1 MKETVTIIKKELLE
15 IFRDRRGIVIILMP
29 LFIFPILN
37 IGFEYLSDESQTE
50 INISVVSDSSEAKEI
65 VKAFSVDNKTLNI
78 NFLSVEEPYLKL
90 LDGEIDCYIN
100 IEDGLLNIVYNSSSM
115 DSLLSAMKIN
125 ESFQEY
131 YNLTLS
137 EFHNEILQLRLI
149 DETGKTSGLSEI
161 ASSVIAPLVL
171 ILLIFQN
178 TSSLANDIFAGEKER
193 KTIEMLLLSGAKKQ
207 SIYCGKCIAITIM
220 MLINAS
226 IGLASFI
233 STFGS
238 EIKKSNIAASIIVLL
253 MIATVSVFIA
263 VTVSMR
269 SKSMKNSQMLN
280 DIIMALPRGITLL
293 LVLGFFKGERTIYRF
308 IPFLNLLIEYRDV
321 FIGEVNLVD
330 IAIALFTNICLILL
344 LIAGSVRYMKSEK
357 IISQ

>member
-15 IFRDRRGIVIILMP
+15 IFRDRRSIAIILMP
-29 LFIFPILN
+29 LFIFPVLS
-37 IGFEYLSDESQTE
+37 IGLEYLSDESQTE
-50 INISVVSDSSEAKEI
+50 INMSVVSDSSVAEEKI
-65 VKAFSVDNKTLNI
+65 KSFSVNNKNLNI
-78 NFLSVEEPYLKL
+78 NLVCKGNPHLTL
-90 LDGEIDCYIN
+90 LDREIDCYIS
-100 IEDGLLNIVYNSSSM
+100 IEDGLLNIVYNSASI

-137 EFHNEILQLRLI
+137 ESYSEILQLRLI
-149 DETGKTSGLSEI
+149 DETGKITNLSEI

-171 ILLIFQN
+171 IILIFQN

-220 MLINAS
+220 MLINAL
-226 IGLASFI
+226 IGLVSFI
-233 STFGS
+233 LTFGT
-238 EIKKSNIAASIIVLL
+238 EIKKLNMVVAIVILL
-253 MIATVSVFIA
+253 MILIVSVFIA

-280 DIIMALPRGITLL
+280 DIIMVLPSGITLL
-293 LVLGFFKGERTIYRF
+293 LILGFFKGEGIIYRF

-321 FIGEVNLVD
+321 FVGEVNLVD
-330 IAIALFTNICLILL
+330 IVIALISNMVLILM
-344 LIAGSVRYMKSEK
+344 LIVGSVRYMESEK